1 MRRPMDDRA
10 DPMPPDWIPK
20 TLAVLAV
27 AVSVAALV
35 IAVLG
40 DWTAWIM
47 VPLGP
52 VMVVWARVLL
62 RWNAEVRELVRDREE
77 RINNGG

>member
-1 MRRPMDDRA
+1 
-10 DPMPPDWIPK
+10 MPPDWIPK
-20 TLAVLAV
+20 TLAALAT

-35 IAVLG
+35 VAVLG

-52 VMVVWARVLL
+52 VMVVWARASL
-62 RWNAEVRELVRDREE
+62 RWNAAVRKRVD
-77 RINNGG
+77 GG